1 MPETP
6 HSSVQRGLAPCHV
19 AQTCQTRAAASL
31 PGLHPML
38 PPPLLPPHCCADRAR
53 PEFRFSKPL
62 MAVAEAEGA
71 ASVRQNSLTL
81 AFQSPLVES
90 EFGRWVA
97 QHHCKVR
104 VLCAACCAAAALPAA
119 LPAGICDRLRVAQCC
134 WLEHVGLRALPAR
147 VPGWPLACGPT
158 PTGTTH
164 PHLWHN
170 PSPAVPTQLPLLP
183 ASPPQVDILFSV
195 LLLAAFVVI
204 CFVRVC
210 AGGQCCATPAWQASG
225 GMSFRRGKPS
235 LACALHH
242 GLPPRLAHRRCR
254 RKQGFARHA
263 HWSTAGSSSAFPV
276 CTH

>member
-6 HSSVQRGLAPCHV
+6 HSSVQRSLAPCQA

-38 PPPLLPPHCCADRAR
+38 PPSLLLPHCCADRAH

-81 AFQSPLVES
+81 AFHSPLVES

-119 LPAGICDRLRVAQCC
+119 LPPGVCDRLRVAQCC
-134 WLEHVGLRALPAR
+134 WLEHVRAARLAGPRAGLAPCMRSYPNR
-147 VPGWPLACGPT
+147 
-158 PTGTTH
+158 
-164 PHLWHN
+164 HN
-170 PSPAVPTQLPLLP
+170 PSPAVPQPIPSCANP
-183 ASPPQVDILFSV
+183 AAIAP
-195 LLLAAFVVI
+195 
-204 CFVRVC
+204 CFP
-210 AGGQCCATPAWQASG
+210 TSG
-225 GMSFRRGKPS
+225 
-235 LACALHH
+235 
-242 GLPPRLAHRRCR
+242 
-254 RKQGFARHA
+254 
-263 HWSTAGSSSAFPV
+263 
-276 CTH
+276 